1 MKPTINNLILFVF
14 LATCI
19 VWIDCGDGDDNP
31 LEPIE
36 LTGTYAFVSLTD
48 KTDNTTFNAGDIV
61 DLDGPG
67 ALPEGALTG
76 ILEFTET
83 TFTVTFTIIPTG
95 APPQTFTA
103 SGTYATDGATLT
115 FNVMS
120 STLSIFPVGPGFA
133 RFSLTGDRLEIEIDV
148 IIFVFD
154 KQ

>member
-19 VWIDCGDGDDNP
+19 AWINCGDDENP
-31 LEPIE
+31 LEPSQ
-36 LTGTYAFVSLTD
+36 LTGTYTFGSLTD
-48 KTDNTTFNAGDIV
+48 KVDNITIDACDIV